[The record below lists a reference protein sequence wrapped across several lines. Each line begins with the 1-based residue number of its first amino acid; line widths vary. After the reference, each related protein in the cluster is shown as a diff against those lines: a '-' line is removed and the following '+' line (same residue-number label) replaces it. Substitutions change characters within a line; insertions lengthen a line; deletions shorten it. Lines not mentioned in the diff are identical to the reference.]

1 MIAGGVTGVVLA
13 VASSVAPAGWTAY
26 VVDQMRNTVT
36 PISLSTGTPGAPIAT
51 GNRPIAITPNVAT
64 AYVLNASGKENA
76 LTPIDLATDTVGR
89 PVAVGSGPMSIT
101 ITPDGS
107 TAYVADEFGGD
118 VTVVKVAIRTADR
131 TFAVGGVQP
140 VAVAPDGDGVCVTNE
155 WISTVTLI
163 NLASHASRLVIVGV
177 QPVAIA
183 LAPATSWRG

>member
-1 MIAGGVTGVVLA
+1 VVAAVIAGGVTGVVLA

-131 TFAVGGVQP
+131 TFAV
-140 VAVAPDGDGVCVTNE
+140 CVTNE